1 MDTAFFTD
9 DFKRKLISVIDDIDE
24 KCDGLLINSENFQAL
39 ELLQEKYRE
48 QVGCVYIDPPYNTGD
63 DGFTYKDGY
72 SDSCWLSMINNR
84 LTCSNNLMNSFAS
97 TMVSIGDEEQEYL
110 SSLIR
115 QNVGKAAF
123 VATLI
128 WEKKKKGSFLSGN
141 IAKMKDYVL
150 CYANNIDEFE
160 GYIGEINTETETYPC
175 INPDNPVSV
184 RFFRAGIKSKYR
196 EPNVFKPAGSV
207 ISAGN
212 MKLTLLQDLIIE
224 NRVLKNDIEIEAN
237 WRYSQ
242 DSLNEYMAADSLY
255 ITQDLYIRR
264 IVSEAR
270 YKRLKDLL
278 LRIGET
284 ANDDFRKYDVTNVNK
299 YGWGTNED
307 ANDELHQLLGEQYV
321 VSYPKPSKLITLL
334 LASNRKNSIL
344 ILDYFAGSGTTGHSV
359 INLNREDGGSRKYIL
374 CEMEEYFNSVT
385 KPRIQKVIYS
395 EDWNNGKPVSRKGS
409 SHCFKYM
416 RLEQYED
423 TLNNLVVKK
432 NTLMD
437 QGGEFFDGYMLG
449 YLLDTET
456 KDSLFS
462 LDWFVNP
469 WNTKL
474 KITRNNETKEEKIDL
489 VETFN
494 YLIGLKVQRITY
506 PKSDICVVEGYNR
519 KEEHILII
527 WRNCMK
533 ISNEDLNEFFRRMA
547 YSTRDKEFDK
557 IYVNGDNNLE
567 NLKTDA
573 DTWKVTLIEQEFSKR
588 MFEVE

>member
-1 MDTAFFTD
+1 
-9 DFKRKLISVIDDIDE
+9 
-24 KCDGLLINSENFQAL
+24 
-39 ELLQEKYRE
+39 
-48 QVGCVYIDPPYNTGD
+48 
-63 DGFTYKDGY
+63 
-72 SDSCWLSMINNR
+72 
-84 LTCSNNLMNSFAS
+84 
-97 TMVSIGDEEQEYL
+97 
-110 SSLIR
+110 
-115 QNVGKAAF
+115 
-123 VATLI
+123 
-128 WEKKKKGSFLSGN
+128 
-141 IAKMKDYVL
+141 MKDYVL
-150 CYANNIDEFE
+150 CYAKNIDEFE

-489 VETFN
+489 IETFN

-506 PKSDICVVEGYNR
+506 PKLEICVVEGYNR

-527 WRNCMK
+527 WRDCTK
-533 ISNEDLNEFFRRMA
+533 VSNEDLNEFFRRMA

-573 DTWKVTLIEQEFSKR
+573 DAWKVTLIEQEFSKR
-588 MFEVE
+588 MFEAE

>member
-1 MDTAFFTD
+1 M
-9 DFKRKLISVIDDIDE
+9 
-24 KCDGLLINSENFQAL
+24 L
-39 ELLQEKYRE
+39 EH
-48 QVGCVYIDPPYNTGD
+48 
-63 DGFTYKDGY
+63 KD
-72 SDSCWLSMINNR
+72 
-84 LTCSNNLMNSFAS
+84 
-97 TMVSIGDEEQEYL
+97 
-110 SSLIR
+110 
-115 QNVGKAAF
+115 
-123 VATLI
+123 
-128 WEKKKKGSFLSGN
+128 
-141 IAKMKDYVL
+141 
-150 CYANNIDEFE
+150 
-160 GYIGEINTETETYPC
+160 
-175 INPDNPVSV
+175 
-184 RFFRAGIKSKYR
+184 
-196 EPNVFKPAGSV
+196 
-207 ISAGN
+207 
-212 MKLTLLQDLIIE
+212 
-224 NRVLKNDIEIEAN
+224 
-237 WRYSQ
+237 
-242 DSLNEYMAADSLY
+242 
-255 ITQDLYIRR
+255 
-264 IVSEAR
+264 
-270 YKRLKDLL
+270 
-278 LRIGET
+278 
-284 ANDDFRKYDVTNVNK
+284 
-299 YGWGTNED
+299 
-307 ANDELHQLLGEQYV
+307 
-321 VSYPKPSKLITLL
+321 
-334 LASNRKNSIL
+334 L
-344 ILDYFAGSGTTGHSV
+344 ILDFFAGSGTTAHTV
-359 INLNREDGGSRKYIL
+359 IKFNRENNTDNKYIL
-374 CEMEEYFNSVT
+374 VEMGDYFDRVT

-437 QGGEFFDGYMLG
+437 QEGEFFDGYMLG

-494 YLIGLKVQRITY
+494 YLIGLKVQRISY

-527 WRNCMK
+527 WRDCTK
-533 ISNEDLNEFFRRMA
+533 VSNEDLNEFFRRMA

-588 MFEVE
+588 MFEAE

>member
-1 MDTAFFTD
+1 MFG
-9 DFKRKLISVIDDIDE
+9 KHLV
-24 KCDGLLINSENFQAL
+24 
-39 ELLQEKYRE
+39 
-48 QVGCVYIDPPYNTGD
+48 
-63 DGFTYKDGY
+63 
-72 SDSCWLSMINNR
+72 
-84 LTCSNNLMNSFAS
+84 NL
-97 TMVSIGDEEQEYL
+97 G
-110 SSLIR
+110 
-115 QNVGKAAF
+115 
-123 VATLI
+123 TLI
-128 WEKKKKGSFLSGN
+128 WDKRNPMTGGKGIAIQHEYIQWLSKDEITISSTTENAKEILSVARDLVKKYNGVNEQVKLEFSNWFRSNNKLTGGDRAYS
-141 IAKMKDYVL
+141 
-150 CYANNIDEFE
+150 NIDELGRVYQSVSLRAPEPRTDPKFHKPLIHPIT
-160 GYIGEINTETETYPC
+160 GKPCPVPPNGFSRTPETLSEMQKDGIIIFGADETVQP
-175 INPDNPVSV
+175 
-184 RFFRAGIKSKYR
+184 
-196 EPNVFKPAGSV
+196 
-207 ISAGN
+207 
-212 MKLTLLQDLIIE
+212 
-224 NRVLKNDIEIEAN
+224 
-237 WRYSQ
+237 
-242 DSLNEYMAADSLY
+242 
-255 ITQDLYIRR
+255 
-264 IVSEAR
+264 R
-270 YKRLKDLL
+270 YKIFLTSDTKKQLTSVVQDAIKGTSDLHKFDISFPYCHSVSFYSKIISPILEHKD
-278 LRIGET
+278 
-284 ANDDFRKYDVTNVNK
+284 
-299 YGWGTNED
+299 
-307 ANDELHQLLGEQYV
+307 
-321 VSYPKPSKLITLL
+321 
-334 LASNRKNSIL
+334 L
-344 ILDYFAGSGTTGHSV
+344 ILDFFAGSGTTAHTV
-359 INLNREDGGSRKYIL
+359 IKFNRENNTDNKYIL
-374 CEMEEYFNSVT
+374 VEMGDYFDRVT

-437 QGGEFFDGYMLG
+437 QEGEFFDGYMLG

-494 YLIGLKVQRITY
+494 YLIGLKVQRISY

-527 WRNCMK
+527 WRDCTK
-533 ISNEDLNEFFRRMA
+533 VSNEDLNEFFRRMA

-588 MFEVE
+588 MFEAE